1 MTIQEIGTA
10 FIVIAMGIAFFQKA
24 RDGKQ
29 QRVTPFLTKVAASIL
44 IIVGLV
50 DVYLWLLDLGTFTA
64 HIKAITGPGLGF
76 LLMVGM
82 FIAYWWKS
90 DTVEALDVMFGILMG
105 HFWWSW

>member
-50 DVYLWLLDLGTFTA
+50 DVYLWFCLLYT
-64 HIKAITGPGLGF
+64 
-76 LLMVGM
+76 
-82 FIAYWWKS
+82 S
-90 DTVEALDVMFGILMG
+90 DAADE
-105 HFWWSW
+105 